1 MEEKLL
7 LDIALPDHKEVREA
21 FDSVMVKLYAQYQ
34 KNKEEEK
41 RNVQQGT
48 EIEVQ
53 KGFVFLVCG
62 TDPFVGTSTTVL
74 YLAAGLAKS
83 GKHVLL
89 VDADLRKD
97 RMEKQIG
104 RECANTLAEYLLG
117 ICTLENI
124 IYPTILED
132 LDVVPGGKIVDPV
145 PFLCSRRMHN
155 LFKMLKKEYDIILV
169 DVPAMGSTSDA
180 IAVLRETNQ
189 IILVAAPYKSYKKQ
203 IIECVEIFQ
212 KYGGNLLG
220 IVVNQVDRYG
230 STQYKRGA
238 KQKKKIK

>member
-104 RECANTLAEYLLG
+104 REYIGRILA
-117 ICTLENI
+117 
-124 IYPTILED
+124 
-132 LDVVPGGKIVDPV
+132 
-145 PFLCSRRMHN
+145 
-155 LFKMLKKEYDIILV
+155 
-169 DVPAMGSTSDA
+169 
-180 IAVLRETNQ
+180 
-189 IILVAAPYKSYKKQ
+189 
-203 IIECVEIFQ
+203 
-212 KYGGNLLG
+212 GNLYIRKYYISNYFRRFRCCTG
-220 IVVNQVDRYG
+220 RKDSR
-230 STQYKRGA
+230 SGA
-238 KQKKKIK
+238 ILML